1 MRSIRIMKWDYYGIS
16 LEFWNV
22 WNNFDISHQSHMT
35 LILVIITLKPRKIR
49 DENWLFRK
57 FGEFNLKAKLELEIR
72 QINVPFKN
80 EIVKFAEFFVKMLF
94 DTTSLVSRK
103 NWQMNIFLYFCSTV
117 FSNFLQIFQR
127 LLPN

>member
-35 LILVIITLKPRKIR
+35 LILVIITLKTGKIR